1 MGDLPAAMALAAASA
16 TSSCRLAEAAERDA
30 PSGDFRSGPGSEP
43 VAAPAT
49 STLANT
55 NVRAAPRPKRRG

>member
-1 MGDLPAAMALAAASA
+1 MMTRG
-16 TSSCRLAEAAERDA
+16 AAERAASD
-30 PSGDFRSGPGSEP
+30 GDFRSLPSASEKEP

-55 NVRAAPRPKRRG
+55 NVRAAPRRMRRG